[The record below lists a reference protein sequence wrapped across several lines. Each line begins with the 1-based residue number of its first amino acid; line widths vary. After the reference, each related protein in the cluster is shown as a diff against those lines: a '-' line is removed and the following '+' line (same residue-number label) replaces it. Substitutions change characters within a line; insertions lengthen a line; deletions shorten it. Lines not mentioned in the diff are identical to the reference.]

1 VTASTHHGGSP
12 PLRIRPAIAADQPFV
27 LATAARLADFELPP
41 WRIGAEIVGA
51 EQAVLAARFAAGER
65 LADVLLAEGDGGS
78 PLGFVYLER
87 LTDYF
92 TGGDHGHVSM
102 LAIAP
107 GAEGRG
113 VGTALMA
120 AAEAW
125 ARERGLPYLTLNVFA
140 GNHRARALYERL
152 GYQPDTVKY
161 RKPL

>member
-1 VTASTHHGGSP
+1 MTDSAHRQDGT
-12 PLRIRPAIAADQPFV
+12 PLHIRPATAADETFV

-41 WRIGAEIVGA
+41 WRAGAEIVGA

-65 LADVLLAEGDGGS
+65 LTDVLLAEADGGP

-92 TGGDHGHVSM
+92 DGGDHGHVSM

-120 AAEAW
+120 AAEVW
-125 ARERGLPYLTLNVFA
+125 ACERGLPYLTLNVFA
-140 GNHRARALYERL
+140 LNRRARALYERL